1 MTAAIPSAPP
11 TNTRTYDLICFG
23 DEVHGVLGVVAF
35 AREFRRRLG
44 RLPRTLVMLKNQAK
58 DGLGGHLVRG
68 GLAYLDRSY
77 VPVEVRNA
85 RGLPTFGEPVVLY
98 QEFLRRSQVSLIAL
112 DPKLADAAL
121 RQMLKETGTEILSQC
136 AIAAVPKTGQK
147 ITGITLTNG
156 ITYQAQAWIDCTVN
170 AELAQKAGVS
180 KLPGFAC
187 FDLPEAELPVG
198 LIFETEGLTPQQL
211 AQVELTYLKRLTNP
225 TDAAAQ
231 NLINVA
237 AGSDRA
243 LAEVFRKD
251 LIDAKG
257 NYKCMH
263 VASDHIDVRC
273 RALSITYHAFRGKK
287 LSLVETGMVVDQA
300 NIAVLSNNRLSWNS
314 LLFKVTGS
322 QAEAIARS
330 GAKPTPPMLEEM
342 KFVERWARSL
352 GATAV
357 RAFPELYIRH
367 AGNIIGAVET
377 LSGATMMAGG
387 VADYEALG
395 TFGYHLD
402 IRGGI
407 EGLGLKASGKG
418 LGSISFH
425 HPPLFNI
432 GIRHALVLNVPNL
445 AVIGPGAGFDGYAC
459 AAGRIVEFNVGVA
472 QGVGI
477 AAAIALHNNRDLA
490 QIGNWEVCEVL
501 EQTRQRTRIYGQS
514 YAEEA
519 TRLRQFE
526 TAFA

>member
-1 MTAAIPSAPP
+1 MTASTPSPP
-11 TNTRTYDLICFG
+11 PANTRTYDLICFG
-23 DEVHGVLGVVAF
+23 DEVHGILGVVAF

-44 RLPRTLVMLKNQAK
+44 RLPRTLIMVKNSAQA
-58 DGLGGHLVRG
+58 GIGGHLVRG
-68 GLAYLDRSY
+68 GLAYLDRSN
-77 VPVEVRNA
+77 VPVDVRNA

-98 QEFLRRSQVSLIAL
+98 QEFLRRSQVNLIAL
-112 DPKLADAAL
+112 DPKLADTAL
-121 RQMLKETGTEILSQC
+121 RQMLRETGTEILSQC
-136 AIAAVPKTGQK
+136 AIATVPKTGQK

-156 ITYQAQAWIDCTVN
+156 TTYQAQEFIDCTVN
-170 AELAQKAGVS
+170 AELAQAAGVS
-180 KLPGFAC
+180 KLPGFAF

-198 LIFETEGLTPQQL
+198 LIFETDGLTPQRL
-211 AQVELTYLKRLTNP
+211 AQVEMAYLRRFTNP
-225 TDAAAQ
+225 ADAAAQ

-237 AGSDRA
+237 AGNDRA
-243 LAEVFRKD
+243 LADFFRRDFVEANGRLK
-251 LIDAKG
+251 A
-257 NYKCMH
+257 MH
-263 VASDHIDVRC
+263 VASDYIDVRC

-287 LSLVETGMVVDQA
+287 LSLVETGMVVDQP
-300 NIAVLSNNRLSWNS
+300 NIAVLGTDRLSWNS

-342 KFVERWARSL
+342 KFVDRWLRSL

-357 RAFPELYIRH
+357 RPFPELYIRH
-367 AGNIIGAVET
+367 AGNIIGALEM
-377 LSGATMMAGG
+377 LSGAQMLDGG
-387 VADYEALG
+387 VSDFEALG

-407 EGLGLKASGKG
+407 EGLGLKASTKG

-445 AVIGPGAGFDGYAC
+445 AVIGPGSGFDGYAC

-490 QIGNWEVCEVL
+490 QVGNWEVREVL
-501 EQTRQRTRIYGQS
+501 EQTRQLTRIYGRS
-514 YAEEA
+514 YALEA
-519 TRLRQFE
+519 ARLRDFE
-526 TAFA
+526 GAFA

>member
-1 MTAAIPSAPP
+1 MTASTPNAAS

-35 AREFRRRLG
+35 AREFRRRMG

-58 DGLGGHLVRG
+58 DGIGGHLVRG
-68 GLAYLDRSY
+68 GLAYLDRSN

-85 RGLPTFGEPVVLY
+85 RGLPTFGEPAVLY
-98 QEFLRRSQVSLIAL
+98 QEFLRRSQVHLIAL

-136 AIAAVPKTGQK
+136 AIATVPKTGQK
-147 ITGITLTNG
+147 MTGITLTNG
-156 ITYQAQAWIDCTVN
+156 VTYQSQAFIDCTVN
-170 AELAQKAGVS
+170 AELSQAAGVS

-198 LIFETEGLTPQQL
+198 LIFETTGLTPQKL
-211 AQVELTYLKRLTNP
+211 AQVELAYIKRLTNP
-225 TDAAAQ
+225 NDAAAQ

-237 AGSDRA
+237 AGGDRQ
-243 LAEVFRKD
+243 LANFFRRD
-251 LIDAKG
+251 LVDARG

-263 VASDHIDVRC
+263 VASDYIDVRC
-273 RALSITYHAFRGKK
+273 RALSVTYHAFRGKK

-300 NIAVLSNNRLSWNS
+300 NIAILPSGRLSWNS
-314 LLFKVTGS
+314 LLFKVTGA
-322 QAEAIARS
+322 QAEALARS

-342 KFVERWARSL
+342 KFVERWLRSF

-357 RAFPELYIRH
+357 NACSELYIRH

-377 LSGATMMAGG
+377 LTGAAMMDGG

-407 EGLGLKASGKG
+407 EGLGLKASAKG
-418 LGSISFH
+418 LGNISFH

-432 GIRHALVLNVPNL
+432 GIRHALIVNLPNL

-472 QGVGI
+472 QGIGI
-477 AAAIALHNNRDLA
+477 AAAIAIQNKRDLA
-490 QIGNWEVCEVL
+490 QVGNWEVREVL
-501 EQTRQRTRIYGQS
+501 EQTRQMTRIYGQS
-514 YAEEA
+514 YALEA
-519 TRLRQFE
+519 ARLRDFE